1 VDSAFAAD
9 QECVMLA
16 EGLFSWLTSWND
28 GVLKMAILIGG
39 IAIVLSVWAIASA
52 WKSIRCSEHQTR
64 LTALML
70 ERGMKPDEIERLLRA
85 GPILAMAIA
94 ENKSADLADNDPEV
108 RIVNALAGQSYEG
121 DDVEK
126 VLSAARESGPIDEPT
141 VGIVKAMAESW
152 ADADDIAKVLRNRR
166 PRGAGSPSP
175 VPATA

>member
-1 VDSAFAAD
+1 
-9 QECVMLA
+9 MLA
-16 EGLFSWLTSWND
+16 EGLFSWLGGSGSMD
-28 GVLKMAILIGG
+28 VVRIAVIVGGVVLIV
-39 IAIVLSVWAIASA
+39 AAWAFASA

-94 ENKSADLADNDPEV
+94 ANKQSGPAENDPEV
-108 RIVNALAGQSYEG
+108 RLVNALTEQSYDG

-141 VGIVKAMAESW
+141 VGIVQAMAESW
-152 ADADDIAKVLRNRR
+152 AEAEDIAKVLRNRR
-166 PRGAGSPSP
+166 PRGVASPSP
-175 VPATA
+175 VAATA